1 MGCRHGLDPA
11 LLGLWRRLVA
21 AALTGPLA
29 WEPPYATEAALEK
42 AKRPKKKKYK
52 NSTCMGNYAKSGIPE
67 QVHDSEAPSD
77 SLARSRVRSRV
88 SNYESFEL
96 YLLFDLVMVLLFF

>member
-1 MGCRHGLDPA
+1 MIARG
-11 LLGLWRRLVA
+11 
-21 AALTGPLA
+21 
-29 WEPPYATEAALEK
+29 K
-42 AKRPKKKKYK
+42 AKIFSKSIK
-52 NSTCMGNYAKSGIPE
+52 TQQGVGMYAKSGIPE

-96 YLLFDLVMVLLFF
+96 YLLFDLVMVLLSF

>member
-1 MGCRHGLDPA
+1 M
-11 LLGLWRRLVA
+11 
-21 AALTGPLA
+21 
-29 WEPPYATEAALEK
+29 
-42 AKRPKKKKYK
+42 
-52 NSTCMGNYAKSGIPE
+52 YAKSGIPE